1 MLIKDI
7 IDMTKY
13 KPIAEI
19 ARDELEIGEK
29 MARKALKLAGCYATV
44 GQAGWHFEEGE
55 DPENLDKSIY
65 YFADQ
70 VRELERTMLKDT
82 ANVDSNVYVPRKRHS
97 FDLDVRIVKDLKLH
111 CVKNDLTLYE
121 AVESAISEYLERAG
135 NE

>member
-1 MLIKDI
+1 MKISEVI
-7 IDMTKY
+7 AMTQERT
-13 KPIAEI
+13 IAEI
-19 ARDELEIGEK
+19 AKNNLTIGEK
-29 MARKALKLAGCYATV
+29 MARKALKLAGCYSTV
-44 GQAGWHFEEGE
+44 GKAGWFFEEGE
-55 DPENLDKSIY
+55 DPENLNKTIY

-82 ANVDSNVYVPRKRHS
+82 ANVDSNVYIPRKRHS